1 MESANFQHHAKI
13 RLIVNFSAVLG
24 GVKPKVVV
32 VHGKRVKSSKVSG
45 RFPGCSLKVVNTLN
59 RFRFFLY
66 LL

>member
-1 MESANFQHHAKI
+1 M

-32 VHGKRVKSSKVSG
+32 VHGRRGKSSKVSG

-59 RFRFFLY
+59 RFRFFY
-66 LL
+66 I